1 MDGHM
6 DGAWCGSN
14 NGKMQ
19 AVHTYGADEAAE
31 GGNALALH
39 DGVTTLMYEGGQSI
53 RSELLGRSA

>member
-1 MDGHM
+1 MHACM
-6 DGAWCGSN
+6 QCM
-14 NGKMQ
+14 NGF
-19 AVHTYGADEAAE
+19 VHTYSADEAAE

>member
-1 MDGHM
+1 MLT
-6 DGAWCGSN
+6 
-14 NGKMQ
+14 Q
-19 AVHTYGADEAAE
+19 TYGADEAAE